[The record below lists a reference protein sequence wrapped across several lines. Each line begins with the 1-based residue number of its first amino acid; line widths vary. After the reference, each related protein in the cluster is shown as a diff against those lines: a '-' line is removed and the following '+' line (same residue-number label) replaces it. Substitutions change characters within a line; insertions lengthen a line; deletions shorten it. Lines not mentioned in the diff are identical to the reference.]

1 MKKIFALTMALILV
15 GCGTAKQPAEAS
27 TEAAETD
34 TAVSAEISNTSTTES
49 SIEASDPASAEA
61 SDTAEVKAVIDKSAG
76 LMIGD
81 VRFDLT
87 RKYTLG

>member
-49 SIEASDPASAEA
+49 SIEASD
-61 SDTAEVKAVIDKSAG
+61 TAEVKAVIDKSAG